1 MARPLEEI
9 EDELLA
15 LPETSRA
22 ELAAKLIH
30 SLDDETNANAEQLW
44 IEEAKRRADAVREG
58 RAELYSVA
66 EVMQALRGQFKP

>member
-44 IEEAKRRADAVREG
+44 IDEAKRRADAVREG

>member
-30 SLDDETNANAEQLW
+30 SLNGEADTNAEQLW
-44 IEEAKRRADAVREG
+44 VEEVRRRADAVREG

>member
-15 LPETSRA
+15 LPEQSRA

-30 SLDDETNANAEQLW
+30 SLNGEAEADAEELWLDEVR
-44 IEEAKRRADAVREG
+44 RRADAVREA

-66 EVMQALRGQFKP
+66 EVMQALKGQFKS

>member
-1 MARPLEEI
+1 MVRPLEEI

-30 SLDDETNANAEQLW
+30 SLNGEADTNAEQLW
-44 IEEAKRRADAVREG
+44 IEEVRRRADAVREG

-66 EVMQALRGQFKP
+66 EVMQALRGRFTS

>member
-22 ELAAKLIH
+22 ELAARLIH
-30 SLDDETNANAEQLW
+30 SLNGAADANAKQLW
-44 IEEAKRRADAVREG
+44 IEEAKHRADAVREG
-58 RAELYSVA
+58 RAYLYSVA
-66 EVMQALRGQFKP
+66 GFMQALSKRSE

>member
-30 SLDDETNANAEQLW
+30 SLNGEADTNAEQLW
-44 IEEAKRRADAVREG
+44 IEEVRRRADAVREG

-66 EVMQALRGQFKP
+66 EVMQALRGRFTS

>member
-22 ELAAKLIH
+22 ELAARLIH
-30 SLDDETNANAEQLW
+30 SLDGEAGANAEQMW
-44 IEEAKRRADAVREG
+44 IEEVRHRADAVREG

-66 EVMQALRGQFKP
+66 EVMQAVRGQFKP

>member
-15 LPETSRA
+15 LPEASRA
-22 ELAAKLIH
+22 ELAARLIH
-30 SLDDETNANAEQLW
+30 SLNGEADANAEQLW
-44 IEEAKRRADAVREG
+44 VEEAKRRASAVREG

>member
-30 SLDDETNANAEQLW
+30 SLNGEADANAEQLW
-44 IEEAKRRADAVREG
+44 VEEAKRRASAVREG

-66 EVMQALRGQFKP
+66 EVMQALRGRFTS

>member
-15 LPETSRA
+15 LPEASRA

-44 IEEAKRRADAVREG
+44 IEEATRRADAVREG
-58 RAELYSVA
+58 RAELYSVT